1 MPIHIGLPVSRL
13 RATLTRTTANAS
25 QHQQPRPVSVQ
36 VVLAKPI
43 DVWRGKHFAT
53 TRKNDMR
60 LAKRIR
66 PIGFKDGAKIGI
78 ILEPCSTRRHLY
90 GIFSVFL
97 FRGLYVAH
105 FVHRE
110 ICFCLRNKVKEALCC
125 LLQMRPICLQTRP
138 VA

>member
-1 MPIHIGLPVSRL
+1 MTKLWHNFHEVVPSSSLPYMVSNKSEKMPSLKKPLSNQKIKRQRRL
-13 RATLTRTTANAS
+13 HTT
-25 QHQQPRPVSVQ
+25 QII
-36 VVLAKPI
+36 LAKPP
-43 DVWRGKHFAT
+43 DAWRGKHFAA

-78 ILEPCSTRRHLY
+78 ILEPCSTRRHFR

-105 FVHRE
+105 FVHRK
-110 ICFCLRNKVKEALCC
+110 ICF
-125 LLQMRPICLQTRP
+125 
-138 VA
+138 